1 MMLKVALL
9 SSILASLALPA
20 LAEELTVS
28 LSVPGMTCA
37 SCPYV
42 VQSAINGVEGVRTV
56 AADADTRTAQVVFE
70 DAVTSVD
77 SILAAAKNAGY
88 PASVIAA
95 DSGT

>member
-1 MMLKVALL
+1 MLKVALL
-9 SSILASLALPA
+9 SSILASFALPA
-20 LAEELTVS
+20 SAGEQTVS

-42 VQSAINGVEGVRTV
+42 VRAAISGVEGVRAV
-56 AADADTRTAQVVFE
+56 AADSDTRTAQVVFE

-77 SILAAAKNAGY
+77 TILAAAKNAGY

>member
-1 MMLKVALL
+1 MMKVALL

-20 LAEELTVS
+20 LAGEHSVT

-42 VQSAINGVEGVRTV
+42 VQAAISEVEGVRTV

-70 DAVTSVD
+70 DAITSVD
-77 SILAAAKNAGY
+77 TILAAAKDAGY
-88 PASVIAA
+88 PASVIGA